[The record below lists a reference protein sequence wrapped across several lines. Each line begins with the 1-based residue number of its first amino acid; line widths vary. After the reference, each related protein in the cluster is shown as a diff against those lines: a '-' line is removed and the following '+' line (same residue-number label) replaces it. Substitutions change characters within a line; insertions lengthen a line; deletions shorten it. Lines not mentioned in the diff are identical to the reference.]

1 VSKLDFPEEIENA
14 SGLTQIKKESIDK
27 ASLPIKMDFA
37 SELFAQHRHPSD
49 DRCKRQCL
57 HRARRGASIPPV
69 RKASAR
75 R

>member
-27 ASLPIKMDFA
+27 ASLPIKMDFV

-49 DRCKRQCL
+49 ACDATRKRLGAFGRRLELSGSRC
-57 HRARRGASIPPV
+57 
-69 RKASAR
+69 
-75 R
+75 